1 MYLIIVG
8 AGDIGTPLIDAEL
21 RPGNEVVGIEKNEQ
35 RTDAVA
41 SEYECLVTSAGATL
55 KNTEI
60 FEITV
65 TRGTPIAGK
74 TLTDAGEEGLLSD
87 GVLMVAI
94 GRESEDRPLTPRG
107 NTRICANGLLSVDS
121 APGADPEITDTF
133 GHYENR
139 AV

>member
-8 AGDIGTPLIDAEL
+8 AGDIGTPLIDAEI
-21 RPGNEVVGIEKNEQ
+21 RSGNEVVGIEKNEQ
-35 RTDAVA
+35 RADAVA

-65 TRGTPIAGK
+65 TRGPPIAGK

-87 GVLMVAI
+87 DILIVAV
-94 GRESEDRPLTPRG
+94 GRESEEKPLTPRG
-107 NTRICANGLLSVDS
+107 NTRIKANDLLTVYSGS
-121 APGADPEITDTF
+121 GADPEITDIF
-133 GHYENR
+133 GHYEDR
-139 AV
+139 TI